1 MTFASDM
8 DIDYVLLYLT
18 IDPTSLLYSII
29 PWNIFHFLF
38 DKNHLI

>member
-18 IDPTSLLYSII
+18 IDPHLSPLFNN
-29 PWNIFHFLF
+29 PVEHFLF
-38 DKNHLI
+38 SI